1 MESHPARPGEIR
13 MHLVLVLV
21 WLFTALAPLPREK
34 VSPAP
39 SASPATRSADAL
51 FSRRAMRSARLLIQ
65 MRLLELREE
74 RLECVRAAILRRLPA
89 DLVPQGPTPDPAK
102 HRNAAPGSYG
112 RSSLSGSEE
121 CGWQSRA
128 VRARTSTG

>member
-1 MESHPARPGEIR
+1 
-13 MHLVLVLV
+13 MHLVLVSL
-21 WLFTALAPLPREK
+21 WLFTAVAPLPREK
-34 VSPAP
+34 GTPAP
-39 SASPATRSADAL
+39 SATPRASSADAL
-51 FSRRAMRSARLLIQ
+51 FSRRAMRNARLLIQ

-112 RSSLSGSEE
+112 RSSLSGSEG

-128 VRARTSTG
+128 VRARALTG

>member
-1 MESHPARPGEIR
+1 
-13 MHLVLVLV
+13 MHLILVLL
-21 WLFTALAPLPREK
+21 WLFTAVAPLPREK
-34 VSPAP
+34 VTPVP
-39 SASPATRSADAL
+39 SAAPRASSADAL
-51 FSRRAMRSARLLIQ
+51 FSRRAMRNARLLIQ

-89 DLVPQGPTPDPAK
+89 DLVPQGPTPEPAK

-112 RSSLSGSEE
+112 RSSLSGSEG

-128 VRARTSTG
+128 VRARTLTG

>member
-1 MESHPARPGEIR
+1 
-13 MHLVLVLV
+13 MHLILVLL
-21 WLFTALAPLPREK
+21 WLFTAVAPLPREK
-34 VSPAP
+34 GSPAP
-39 SASPATRSADAL
+39 SASPRAASADEL
-51 FSRRAMRSARLLIQ
+51 FSRRAMRDARLLIQ
-65 MRLLELREE
+65 MRLLELREQ

-112 RSSLSGSEE
+112 RSSLSGSEG

-128 VRARTSTG
+128 IRARASTG